1 MLGANR
7 KFKVIHVIT
16 GLGVGGAERTLFN
29 ICRKLKGYEH
39 IVVSLTGEGYYS
51 GLLLKEGISVHHLN
65 LKRVFGIYSSLIY
78 FNNLIRIEKPDII
91 QTWLYHGDFFGGI
104 LGKLNRIGC
113 IVWNIRHENLN
124 PRYNKFTTLIIVKIL
139 SKLSYY
145 IPSKI
150 VTCSHAGMKSHLQ
163 YGYSDNFEII
173 PNGIDI
179 HLRNVREPMLVLPK
193 LQLNGLFIIGM
204 AARYDV
210 LKGYD
215 YFLEALSIFKIK
227 CPNFL
232 CLMAGDNICS
242 SNKDLVF
249 KIQHWGLVNNIQLL
263 GRTEDML
270 GFYNSIDVLVSSS
283 LGEGFPNVIAE
294 AMACGVPCVAT
305 DVGDSKVIMNNY
317 GWVVPSSNSG
327 ELHCAISS
335 SYDMF
340 QQNKESWMRLKC
352 LVKRQIELNF
362 SSELMIGKYNDM
374 WLKLVDI

>member
-139 SKLSYY
+139 RL
-145 IPSKI
+145 IMLLVI
-150 VTCSHAGMKSHLQ
+150 TA
-163 YGYSDNFEII
+163 II
-173 PNGIDI
+173 
-179 HLRNVREPMLVLPK
+179 
-193 LQLNGLFIIGM
+193 LN
-204 AARYDV
+204 
-210 LKGYD
+210 
-215 YFLEALSIFKIK
+215 
-227 CPNFL
+227 
-232 CLMAGDNICS
+232 
-242 SNKDLVF
+242 
-249 KIQHWGLVNNIQLL
+249 
-263 GRTEDML
+263 
-270 GFYNSIDVLVSSS
+270 
-283 LGEGFPNVIAE
+283 
-294 AMACGVPCVAT
+294 
-305 DVGDSKVIMNNY
+305 
-317 GWVVPSSNSG
+317 
-327 ELHCAISS
+327 
-335 SYDMF
+335 
-340 QQNKESWMRLKC
+340 
-352 LVKRQIELNF
+352 
-362 SSELMIGKYNDM
+362 MI
-374 WLKLVDI
+374 